1 MIMRMTRMMVG
12 MMTVMMTVTIGKMG
26 MMEMVIMEKEMVFE
40 GHLLVPLLLLIV
52 QLYVFFQGFL
62 GFNLRSMFAT
72 KDHKGTMDL

>member
-12 MMTVMMTVTIGKMG
+12 MMTVTIGKMG
-26 MMEMVIMEKEMVFE
+26 MMEMVIMEKEMVLE

-62 GFNLRSMFAT
+62 RVNLSRWASKVFSN
-72 KDHKGTMDL
+72 